1 MLSNPLIKK
10 EIANPADLTDMVSNR
25 ASAAQAC
32 ALLRALAN
40 EDRLLILCQLAQGEK
55 NVGELEQSL
64 GIRQPTLSQQLTVL
78 REEKLVNTERKGKYI
93 YYHLASQA
101 AFEIMQTLY
110 HLYCTDNNPHPQ
122 QKSSHLKLKRPIPS
136 GGEKNGY
143 NHDQTG

>member
-1 MLSNPLIKK
+1 MLSNQLIIKK
-10 EIANPADLTDMVSNR
+10 IENQADLTDMLSNR
-25 ASAAQAC
+25 TSAAQAC
-32 ALLRALAN
+32 TLLKALAN
-40 EDRLLILCQLAQGEK
+40 EDRLLILCQLVQGEK

-101 AFEIMQTLY
+101 ALQIMQTLY

-122 QKSSHLKLKRPIPS
+122 QKSSHLKLKKPTPS
-136 GGEKNGY
+136 KGDKHEHY
-143 NHDQTG
+143 HDQTE